1 MSFEDLFNRVHDFTS
16 KKKELEDET
25 DLFNLEDQQ
34 VTDIFDMLNSP
45 DADIKA
51 AAGNVRSAFDV
62 EGSRLELQKE
72 LAEESRRDLVKEISA
87 EKQKLDQVEGK
98 LAAVKGRKYAKGAD
112 AASDKCRELQT
123 QLADMMSE
131 LEQPFDMGG
140 SAAGAAG
147 LSAMNGKLDSGRA
160 SLDSVRAGMQALD
173 ACAADGSAAAGDS
186 GNGTAYQALYNY
198 MVSHNY
204 GKSDMGTYMKD
215 PQWQKL
221 HAAAYPGWQP
231 DYPALI
237 ADGSIPGSF
246 SDMVGYQGLSAQPT
260 VTDYAG
266 FRKAVQDSGYICFR
280 TYSSSGSTSAADFKN
295 RLATDA
301 PGDFSHNGKG
311 AKGYGDGIYVTA
323 NLHPQA
329 GTMPDGTALAQA
341 RDHSL
346 GYGTPGDRA
355 TSCITFAPDINLADG
370 KALFKDFARD
380 PALSRYLTPNP
391 DPNQIYIYNG
401 LAAYAAARGYDGLI
415 WHVSSPNTVNPCDYI
430 TVFNRGK
437 MIILDDPGNTA
448 FGIH

>member
-1 MSFEDLFNRVHDFTS
+1 
-16 KKKELEDET
+16 
-25 DLFNLEDQQ
+25 
-34 VTDIFDMLNSP
+34 
-45 DADIKA
+45 
-51 AAGNVRSAFDV
+51 RSAFDV

-98 LAAVKGRKYAKGAD
+98 LAAVKGKKYAKGAD
-112 AASDKCRELQT
+112 AASDKCKELQS
-123 QLADMMSE
+123 QLADMMAE
-131 LEQPFDMGG
+131 LDQPFDGG
-140 SAAGAAG
+140 GGAAG
-147 LSAMNGKLDSGRA
+147 VAAMNGRIDSSRA
-160 SLDSVRAGMQALD
+160 SLDTVRAGMQTLD
-173 ACAADGSAAAGDS
+173 AMASDGSAAAGDS

-246 SDMVGYQGLSAQPT
+246 SDMVGYRGLSGRPT

-266 FRKAVQDSGYICFR
+266 FQKAVQSSGYICFR

-301 PGDFSHNGKG
+301 PGAFSHNGKG

-329 GTMPDGTALAQA
+329 GTMPDGTALAHA

-370 KALFKDFARD
+370 QALFKDFARD
-380 PALSRYLTPNP
+380 PDLTRYLTPNP
-391 DPNQIYIYNG
+391 DPNQPYIYNG

-437 MIILDDPGNTA
+437 MIILDDPGNNA